1 MFSQLSI
8 DEILCGNRENPLG
21 VNVLKPE
28 LLLVLTL
35 LLQLKITYI
44 DGIFKLLRT
53 EHMNVPMGIDTN
65 EPDHIY
71 VDPDSTAVGWERRGN
86 HIEYHCVVPSNS
98 TAVLY
103 LKGRL

>member
-65 EPDHIY
+65 EPITSM
-71 VDPDSTAVGWERRGN
+71 STLIQQPLAGKEEAT
-86 HIEYHCVVPSNS
+86 I
-98 TAVLY
+98 
-103 LKGRL
+103 